1 MMKNKLPCGVIE
13 DLLPLYIEQLT
24 SDSTKEMIEEH
35 IETCK
40 KCREK
45 LERMQEPSIYERND
59 EEVMEIDFL
68 KKTKRG
74 YRKKIGISILLVL
87 VLCILVFLGKTFII
101 GKNVPPELIVNHID
115 VKNNAIT
122 VQATSS
128 VEDIRIK
135 SIGFQEK
142 DGILELA
149 YKGVRSMAK
158 NATIPCEKIYSA
170 KGKIKEIKVGNR
182 IIWHNG
188 KKISKLTSDV
198 FNSRHD
204 YIGDP
209 SKNAKTMEALGVGE
223 VLGTYENELQTK
235 KEPYGWKIT
244 LKEPIQPNEKTMKIE
259 KMKAYSCVLLG
270 VIGNL
275 GEVTFEYS
283 NLGKQE
289 TITITEAE
297 ATKYFGKN
305 IKTVGTEIGEL
316 EALVDFY
323 TLL

>member
-13 DLLPLYIEQLT
+13 DLLPLYVEQLT
-24 SDSTKEMIEEH
+24 SDCTKEMIEGH
-35 IETCK
+35 IETCT

-45 LERMQEPSIYERND
+45 LERMQKPSMYEKND
-59 EEVMEIDFL
+59 EEEMEIDFL
-68 KKTKRG
+68 KKTKKG
-74 YRKKIGISILLVL
+74 YRKKIVISMISVL
-87 VLCILVFLGKTFII
+87 ALCILVFLGKTFIV
-101 GKNVPPELIVNHID
+101 GEKVSPELIVNHIG
-115 VKNNAIT
+115 VKNNEIT
-122 VQATSS
+122 VQATSI
-128 VEDIRIK
+128 VEDIQIK
-135 SIGFQEK
+135 NIGFKEK
-142 DGILELA
+142 DGILELT
-149 YKGVRSMAK
+149 YRGVPSMR
-158 NATIPCEKIYSA
+158 TDTTLPYEKTYSA

-182 IIWHNG
+182 IVWHNE

-270 VIGNL
+270 VIRNL
-275 GEVTFEYS
+275 GEITFEYS

-289 TITITEAE
+289 TMTITAEE
-297 ATKYFGKN
+297 ATNYFGKN
-305 IKTVGTEIGEL
+305 IKIVGTEIEEL